1 MAFDPAPP
9 AAPAPAGADTLALDR
24 QLCFALYSAS
34 LAMTRLQ
41 KPRLEALGLTYPQ
54 YLVLLA
60 LWAQDGQTVGELGA
74 RLVLDSGTLT
84 PMLKR
89 MEAAGW
95 LHRERDPADERRV
108 RVELRPAGRA
118 LREPACGL
126 RPAIAAAALA
136 AEAPPSSLDSLTA
149 DLLAL
154 RDRLLRAAEAA
165 APLSPDPALPAGP
178 STPR

>member
-1 MAFDPAPP
+1 MALDPASPESWP
-9 AAPAPAGADTLALDR
+9 TAADDPLALER

-41 KPRLEALGLTYPQ
+41 KPHLEALGLTYPQ

-95 LHRERDPADERRV
+95 LQRERDPADERRV
-108 RVELRPAGRA
+108 RVGLTPAGRA

-126 RPAIAAAALA
+126 RPAIAAAAQA
-136 AEAPPSSLDSLTA
+136 AGAPPSMLDGLTA